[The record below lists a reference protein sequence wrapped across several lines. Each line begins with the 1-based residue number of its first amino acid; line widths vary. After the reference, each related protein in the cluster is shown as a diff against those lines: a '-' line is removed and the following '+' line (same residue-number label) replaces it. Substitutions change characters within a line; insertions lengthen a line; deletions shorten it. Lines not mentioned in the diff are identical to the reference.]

1 MRVEKN
7 DMKSSADGR
16 IVVPIGPPRTRA
28 ATPVVEGTPTLG
40 QRIVWCRPDG
50 WYFDLRATS
59 DPHIRP
65 SDGRLV
71 VDLVDEVDWYASRLN
86 GSALQPIEVP
96 ASTAFVERANPEEP
110 SPDLGKS

>member
-16 IVVPIGPPRTRA
+16 IVVPIGPPQTRA
-28 ATPVVEGTPTLG
+28 ATPVVTGTPTLG
-40 QRIVWCRPDG
+40 QRMVWCRPDG

-59 DPHIRP
+59 DPHLRP

-71 VDLVDEVDWYASRLN
+71 VDVVDEADWYAWRLN
-86 GSALQPIEVP
+86 GSALKPVQVP
-96 ASTAFVERANPEEP
+96 ASTAFVERARPP
-110 SPDLGKS
+110 GPPADVDKP